1 VFFNQ
6 EIKECSLNLLLG
18 EIRSGSPCDGIIFPV
33 VNVTISGRSIL
44 PVTVGN
50 G

>member
-1 VFFNQ
+1 MFFNQ

-18 EIRSGSPCDGIIFPV
+18 EITPCDVIIFPV
-33 VNVTISGRSIL
+33 VDVTISGRSIL